1 LARLLPPECPA
12 TVAVRM
18 VPAADVT
25 GVGPVAKVAEEE
37 SAAGDP
43 VGRQDAT

>member
-1 LARLLPPECPA
+1 MARLLPPESPA
-12 TVAVRM
+12 TVAVR
-18 VPAADVT
+18 VVSAADVT
-25 GVGPVAKVAEEE
+25 GEFPLAKLAEEE